1 MSQLLGEL
9 YVFLW
14 RHWVIH
20 KCRTGREWIQLLVEW
35 IFPSM
40 QECMEI
46 ESVYEEG
53 LRQGSQELKEVNKD
67 VRGIRDRGKV
77 IG

>member
-1 MSQLLGEL
+1 
-9 YVFLW
+9 
-14 RHWVIH
+14 
-20 KCRTGREWIQLLVEW
+20 
-35 IFPSM
+35 M
-40 QECMEI
+40 QECMGI

-67 VRGIRDRGKV
+67 VRGIRDRGKM